1 MFLATLLFNIFVDYV
16 ISIIYKVKIKL
27 AHFFFLSIIE
37 MVPRLE
43 QLKKEKKKD
52 EQLIT
57 PLSKSILR
65 MRDAVLMGKSS
76 F

>member
-1 MFLATLLFNIFVDYV
+1 MFLTTLLFNIFVDYV

-43 QLKKEKKKD
+43 QLKKEKKK
-52 EQLIT
+52 
-57 PLSKSILR
+57 R
-65 MRDAVLMGKSS
+65 
-76 F
+76 